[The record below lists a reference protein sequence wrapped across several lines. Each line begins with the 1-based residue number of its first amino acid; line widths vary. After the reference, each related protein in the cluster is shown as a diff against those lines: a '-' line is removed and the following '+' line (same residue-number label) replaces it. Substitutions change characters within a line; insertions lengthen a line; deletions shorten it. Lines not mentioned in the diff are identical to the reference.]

1 MLLIPCDLSQ
11 RLRAHVESTYPE
23 EGCGL
28 LLGKFTETDGI
39 AIALLET
46 ENAYP
51 GDRKKHFEIAPE
63 VMLQAQK
70 SARERDLEIIGVYH
84 SHPEHPAIPS
94 AIDRQ
99 LAWPQYFYLIVAVDS
114 GKAID
119 LRAWRLD
126 DDGNFPEEA
135 FESIDHG

>member
-1 MLLIPCDLSQ
+1 MFLIPLDLDK
-11 RLRAHVESTYPE
+11 RLRSHVESTYPE
-23 EGCGL
+23 EVCGL
-28 LLGKFTETDGI
+28 LLGKFTETHGI
-39 AIALLET
+39 TIALLET

-70 SARERDLEIIGVYH
+70 SAREQDLEIIGVYH
-84 SHPEHPAIPS
+84 SHPDHLAIPS
-94 AIDRQ
+94 ATDRQ

-126 DDGNFPEEA
+126 DEGNFQEEA
-135 FESIDHG
+135 IESMDHG